1 MKALTVTR
9 RSEKVRGGIMLHCS
23 SAGIPIGR
31 VRISRAWESLLA
43 RLETSSSP
51 ATDASARITSSSGL
65 PPSRGPGTICRTPRR
80 SAPSRTG
87 TQHAPPRADATTSA
101 IW

>member
-9 RSEKVRGGIMLHCS
+9 RSENVRGGIMLHCN

-31 VRISRAWESLLA
+31 TRVSRAWESLLA
-43 RLETSSSP
+43 RLEVSSSP
-51 ATDASARITSSSGL
+51 AIDASARMTSSSGL
-65 PPSRGPGTICRTPRR
+65 LPSPSPGSTCRTPRR

-87 TQHAPPRADATTSA
+87 TQHAPPRAGAVTSA
-101 IW
+101 VW